1 MIDPSDELLHVLLT
15 VVPVAMYFLMLGLVN
30 SQKRP
35 YFVSGR
41 RDFLILALV
50 FSPVLIRP
58 LWWLA
63 GVFWWPIFAMVVVLG
78 IALFLLVLPK
88 ESTSWVV
95 YNVTNHR
102 FHRVLERALRET
114 GVSWRWRHDRI
125 EFENSS
131 LEIVVSSFALLRNV
145 TVYLKGEPP
154 DQVLIRRIST
164 ALEQE
169 LGHVRSRPATTGVVF
184 LIVGTALLAW
194 PMFMMSKHLDVL
206 VDLFTKIWA
215 G

>member
-1 MIDPSDELLHVLLT
+1 MTEYSDELLQVLLT

-30 SQKRP
+30 SQRRP

-63 GVFWWPIFAMVVVLG
+63 AASWPIFAVVMMLG
-78 IALFLLVLPK
+78 AALFWLVLPK
-88 ESTSWVV
+88 ESTSWVI
-95 YNVTNHR
+95 YNVSNHQ
-102 FHRVLERALRET
+102 FHRVLERALRGL
-114 GVSWRWRHDRI
+114 GVQWRWRHDRI
-125 EFENSS
+125 EFEDSS
-131 LEIVVSSFALLRNV
+131 LEIAVSGFALLRNV
-145 TVYLKGEPP
+145 TVYLKGEPSDEP
-154 DQVLIRRIST
+154 LIHKISA
-164 ALEQE
+164 ALEGE

-184 LIVGTALLAW
+184 LIIGAGLLAW
-194 PMFMMSKHLDVL
+194 PAFMMGQHLDVL